1 MCLTCGLRRCKP
13 WWMVMSY
20 LESAFVFVSRG
31 QSLPAILA
39 APETAQDTG
48 VLLVVGGPQYRV
60 GSHRQFV
67 LLARAL
73 AVAGIPAL
81 RFDSGG
87 MGDASGP
94 LLSFEQIDA
103 DIAAAVDAFF
113 ARQPGLKQVVLWG
126 LCDAA
131 SASLFYAW
139 RDPRVTGLVLLN
151 PWVRTD
157 AGLAQAYVQH
167 YYRQRLLSR
176 EFWGKLLGG
185 GVDVRGALKG
195 FWSKLKQARQASS
208 SQDWPVTVQAD
219 SDAGMPLPQRMLRGM
234 QRFNGRVLLILSG
247 DDLTAA
253 EFRNLVAA
261 SPEWQQQ
268 MQGQTVQVQELTQA
282 NHTFS
287 RRVWREQVERWTIDW
302 VQQ

>member
-1 MCLTCGLRRCKP
+1 
-13 WWMVMSY
+13 MSY
-20 LESAFVFVSRG
+20 LETAFMFASAAR
-31 QSLPAILA
+31 QLPAIVA
-39 APETAQDTG
+39 APQQQADTG
-48 VLLVVGGPQYRV
+48 VLLIVGGPQYRV

-73 AVAGIPAL
+73 AAAGIPAM

-94 LLSFEQIDA
+94 LLNFEQIDA
-103 DIAAAVDAFF
+103 DIGAAVDAFF
-113 ARQPGLKQVVLWG
+113 TRQPGLQRVVLWG

-131 SASLFYAW
+131 SASLLHAW

-157 AGLAQAYVQH
+157 AGLAQAYVKH

-185 GVDVRGALKG
+185 GVDVRGAVCG
-195 FWSKLKQARQASS
+195 FIAKLRQARQSAPAAAPRP
-208 SQDWPVTVQAD
+208 DA
-219 SDAGMPLPQRMLRGM
+219 DAGLPLPQRMLRGL
-234 QRFNGRVLLILSG
+234 QRFDGRVLLILSG

-253 EFRNLVAA
+253 EFRNLTAA
-261 SPEWQQQ
+261 TPEWQQQ
-268 MQGQTVQVQELTQA
+268 LQNPRVQVQELKQA

-287 RRVWREQVERWTIDW
+287 RRDWRQQVEQWTIDW
-302 VQQ
+302 VRA

>member
-1 MCLTCGLRRCKP
+1 MR
-13 WWMVMSY
+13 WWSAMSY
-20 LESAFVFVSRG
+20 LESTFMFASG
-31 QSLPAILA
+31 AQQLPAIIA
-39 APETAQDTG
+39 APPQQAATG
-48 VLLVVGGPQYRV
+48 VLLIVGGPQYRV

-73 AVAGIPAL
+73 ATAGIPAM

-94 LLSFEQIDA
+94 LLNFEQIDA
-103 DIAAAVDAFF
+103 DIAAAIDAFF
-113 ARQPGLKQVVLWG
+113 ARQPGLQHVVLWG

-131 SASLFYAW
+131 SASLFHAW
-139 RDPRVTGLVLLN
+139 RDPRVNGLVLLN

-157 AGLAQAYVQH
+157 AGLAQAYVKH

-176 EFWGKLLGG
+176 EFWRKLLGG
-185 GVDVRGALKG
+185 GVDVRGAVRG
-195 FWSKLKQARQASS
+195 FIDKLRQARQSAPASPPP
-208 SQDWPVTVQAD
+208 DAD
-219 SDAGMPLPQRMLRGM
+219 ASLPLPRRMLRGL
-234 QRFNGRVLLILSG
+234 QRFDGRVLLILSG

-253 EFRNLVAA
+253 EFRNLVAN

-268 MQGQTVQVQELTQA
+268 LQNPRIQVQELKQA

-287 RRVWREQVERWTIDW
+287 RRDWRQQVEQWTIDW
-302 VQQ
+302 VRA